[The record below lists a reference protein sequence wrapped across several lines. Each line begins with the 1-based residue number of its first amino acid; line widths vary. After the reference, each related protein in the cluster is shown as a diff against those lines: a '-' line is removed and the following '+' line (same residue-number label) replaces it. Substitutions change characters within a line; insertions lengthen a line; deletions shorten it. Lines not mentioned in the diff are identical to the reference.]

1 MSVKKRIAVITATR
15 AEYGSLCPLIRELRG
30 YESSSFVVDLIVTG
44 THLSEKFGHTVD
56 EIKKDGLRIDY
67 EISIPV
73 ESRSELDISTNQA
86 ATLIEFTKHFLKI
99 KYDAVIILGDRYEI
113 LSVAIAAG
121 NTKTPVFHIA
131 GGDTTEGALDE
142 WIRHSVSKISY
153 LHFTTN
159 DESRRRV
166 LQLGENPEHV
176 YNTGSLSID
185 NILSLEKMSKEE
197 ALSSIGL
204 DNCRYVICTYH
215 PVTTQKEDVRNQMNA
230 FLEVI
235 KSHSELEFIV
245 TKANSDCGGE
255 IINQMLEEAEASI
268 GNLHVFASLGN
279 KRYLSLMAN
288 AEFVLGNS
296 SSGIISAPAL
306 GVPTVNIGDR
316 QKGRLRALSIIDCKE
331 DVDSIMLAIDK
342 AQSEEFKASLS
353 LGRCPYGDGHA
364 AEKIAKIVV
373 DTVLNTDIDLKKKF
387 FMLED

>member
-1 MSVKKRIAVITATR
+1 MVI
-15 AEYGSLCPLIRELRG
+15 
-30 YESSSFVVDLIVTG
+30 
-44 THLSEKFGHTVD
+44 
-56 EIKKDGLRIDY
+56 
-67 EISIPV
+67 
-73 ESRSELDISTNQA
+73 
-86 ATLIEFTKHFLKI
+86 
-99 KYDAVIILGDRYEI
+99 
-113 LSVAIAAG
+113 
-121 NTKTPVFHIA
+121 
-131 GGDTTEGALDE
+131 
-142 WIRHSVSKISY
+142 
-153 LHFTTN
+153 
-159 DESRRRV
+159 
-166 LQLGENPEHV
+166 
-176 YNTGSLSID
+176 
-185 NILSLEKMSKEE
+185 SLE
-197 ALSSIGL
+197 
-204 DNCRYVICTYH
+204 
-215 PVTTQKEDVRNQMNA
+215 MNA

-255 IINQMLEEAEASI
+255 IINQMLEEAEDNI

-316 QKGRLRALSIIDCKE
+316 QKGRLRTLSIIDCKE

-342 AQSEEFKASLS
+342 AQSEEFKASVS